1 MFSSAGCFAF
11 ILKSESNVTSNGFL
25 STFMAALRRMATYV
39 NTSAEV
45 LQQIRA
51 TTNAAGTHRRVGWY
65 TSGDPGGYTS
75 LNT

>member
-1 MFSSAGCFAF
+1 MA
-11 ILKSESNVTSNGFL
+11 
-25 STFMAALRRMATYV
+25 AALRRMATYV
-39 NTSAEV
+39 NTSSEI

-51 TTNAAGTHRRVGWY
+51 TTNSAGTHRRVGWY